1 MMTRVMHIS
10 SFTVSGRPF
19 GMLKQYFVRRDDVFI
34 RDFPYLFG
42 RDTSYDR
49 ILRNVVKDH
58 GSGTYHGMI
67 TYRHAPTDGS
77 MRTYPH
83 AVADRYWLRCFQAQI
98 PLLSHYRVTGTSE
111 DYSGRNEAHVAN
123 RYWTRVKEG
132 NFKVHI
138 GHAKEMGVES
148 KVKVNAMLDHD
159 LFVIR
164 TEYLLEQFLSAFC
177 IRRTGL
183 IIFQNQFVSLV
194 LPVMRNIHRMAYES
208 FLARYKLHYFFRC
221 HKVYLLLA
229 HHVEKVSM
237 ESTSVYR
244 IPIWRI
250 LAPHFHLQ
258 LVNPYF
264 IKQLHGHKSDVAD
277 AQWIAECPM
286 KNFISSSFV
295 PPEDI
300 QQFRQYDRRIFVL
313 DEEIVRKLSKLDAVM
328 QRCNIRLSNYVSNV
342 DCKSY
347 KDVVRKISEGVT
359 DPEILIEEIHGRIIK
374 HHGRE
379 TILASLT
386 GVVSQAEV
394 DVLRQLRE
402 ELDLAEEHKQECLE
416 RMLDICKE
424 KYPDELRR
432 LQTIPGVKER
442 TATSLIAEIGTDM
455 SKFETANHL
464 AAWSGLRPRNDESN
478 RKFKSRRIT
487 HGNVYLRKN
496 IIQCA
501 WAASR
506 TKNCFFSRFS
516 YHQTQV
522 RKKNKMKVIVS
533 VARKLLVAAWHVIH
547 DKTDYVDFQKQDRQ
561 SPASNG

>member
-1 MMTRVMHIS
+1 MFNPLKVRLMRAVCGLDVHKDSVYLCILNEDGELIEK
-10 SFTVSGRPF
+10 VF
-19 GMLKQYFVRRDDVFI
+19 GVLTFQLQQMRD
-34 RDFPYLFG
+34 
-42 RDTSYDR
+42 
-49 ILRNVVKDH
+49 
-58 GSGTYHGMI
+58 
-67 TYRHAPTDGS
+67 
-77 MRTYPH
+77 
-83 AVADRYWLRCFQAQI
+83 
-98 PLLSHYRVTGTSE
+98 
-111 DYSGRNEAHVAN
+111 
-123 RYWTRVKEG
+123 
-132 NFKVHI
+132 
-138 GHAKEMGVES
+138 
-148 KVKVNAMLDHD
+148 
-159 LFVIR
+159 
-164 TEYLLEQFLSAFC
+164 
-177 IRRTGL
+177 
-183 IIFQNQFVSLV
+183 
-194 LPVMRNIHRMAYES
+194 
-208 FLARYKLHYFFRC
+208 
-221 HKVYLLLA
+221 LLLA
-229 HHVEKVSM
+229 HHVDEVSM
-237 ESTSVYR
+237 ESTSIYW

-250 LAPHFHLQ
+250 LAPHFLLR

-264 IKQLHGHKSDVAD
+264 IKQLPGHKSDVAD
-277 AQWIAECPM
+277 AQWIAECTM
-286 KNFISSSFV
+286 KNLVSGSFV

-300 QQFRQYDRRIFVL
+300 QQLRQYDRRIFDL

-359 DPEILIEEIHGRIIK
+359 DPEVLIDEIHGRIIK

-386 GVVSQAEV
+386 GVISQAEI

-416 RMLDICKE
+416 RMLKICQE

-478 RKFKSRRIT
+478 KKFKSRRIT

-506 TKNCFFSRFS
+506 TKSCFFSRFS

-522 RKKNKMKVIVS
+522 RKKNKMKVIVA
-533 VARKLLVAAWHVIH
+533 VARKLLVAVWHVIH
-547 DKTDYVDFQKQDRQ
+547 DETDYVDFQQKQDRQ
-561 SPASNG
+561 LSATNG

>member
-1 MMTRVMHIS
+1 M
-10 SFTVSGRPF
+10 FNP
-19 GMLKQYFVRRDDVFI
+19 LKVRLMRSVCGLDVHK
-34 RDFPYLFG
+34 DSVYLC
-42 RDTSYDR
+42 
-49 ILRNVVKDH
+49 IL
-58 GSGTYHGMI
+58 
-67 TYRHAPTDGS
+67 
-77 MRTYPH
+77 
-83 AVADRYWLRCFQAQI
+83 
-98 PLLSHYRVTGTSE
+98 SE
-111 DYSGRNEAHVAN
+111 DGELI
-123 RYWTRVKEG
+123 E
-132 NFKVHI
+132 KVF
-138 GHAKEMGVES
+138 GV
-148 KVKVNAMLDHD
+148 L
-159 LFVIR
+159 
-164 TEYLLEQFLSAFC
+164 T
-177 IRRTGL
+177 
-183 IIFQNQFVSLV
+183 FQLHQ
-194 LPVMRNIHRMAYES
+194 MRD
-208 FLARYKLHYFFRC
+208 
-221 HKVYLLLA
+221 LLLA

-237 ESTSVYR
+237 ESTSVYW

-264 IKQLHGHKSDVAD
+264 IKQLPGHKSDVAD
-277 AQWIAECPM
+277 AQWIAECTM
-286 KNFISSSFV
+286 KNLISSSFV

-300 QQFRQYDRRIFVL
+300 QQLRQYDRRIFDL

-386 GVVSQAEV
+386 GVVSQAEI

-416 RMLDICKE
+416 RMLEICQE

-432 LQTIPGVKER
+432 LQTIPGVRER

-501 WAASR
+501 WSASR
-506 TKNCFFSRFS
+506 TKDCFFSRFS

-522 RKKNKMKVIVS
+522 RKKNKMKVIVA

>member
-1 MMTRVMHIS
+1 MRSVCGLDVHKDSVYLCVLSENGELIEK
-10 SFTVSGRPF
+10 VF
-19 GMLKQYFVRRDDVFI
+19 GVLTFQLHQMRD
-34 RDFPYLFG
+34 
-42 RDTSYDR
+42 
-49 ILRNVVKDH
+49 
-58 GSGTYHGMI
+58 
-67 TYRHAPTDGS
+67 
-77 MRTYPH
+77 
-83 AVADRYWLRCFQAQI
+83 
-98 PLLSHYRVTGTSE
+98 
-111 DYSGRNEAHVAN
+111 
-123 RYWTRVKEG
+123 
-132 NFKVHI
+132 
-138 GHAKEMGVES
+138 
-148 KVKVNAMLDHD
+148 
-159 LFVIR
+159 
-164 TEYLLEQFLSAFC
+164 
-177 IRRTGL
+177 
-183 IIFQNQFVSLV
+183 
-194 LPVMRNIHRMAYES
+194 
-208 FLARYKLHYFFRC
+208 
-221 HKVYLLLA
+221 LLLA

-237 ESTSVYR
+237 ESTSVYW

-264 IKQLHGHKSDVAD
+264 IKQLPGHKSDVAD
-277 AQWIAECPM
+277 AQWIAECTM
-286 KNFISSSFV
+286 KNLISSSFV

-300 QQFRQYDRRIFVL
+300 QQLRQYDRRIFDL

-328 QRCNIRLSNYVSNV
+328 QRCNIRLGNYVSNV

-386 GVVSQAEV
+386 GVVSQAEI

-416 RMLDICKE
+416 RMLEICQE

-432 LQTIPGVKER
+432 LQTIPGVRER

-506 TKNCFFSRFS
+506 TKDCFFSRFS

-522 RKKNKMKVIVS
+522 RKKNKMKVIVA

>member
-1 MMTRVMHIS
+1 MKSVC
-10 SFTVSGRPF
+10 G
-19 GMLKQYFVRRDDVFI
+19 LDVHK
-34 RDFPYLFG
+34 DSVYLC
-42 RDTSYDR
+42 
-49 ILRNVVKDH
+49 IL
-58 GSGTYHGMI
+58 
-67 TYRHAPTDGS
+67 
-77 MRTYPH
+77 
-83 AVADRYWLRCFQAQI
+83 
-98 PLLSHYRVTGTSE
+98 SE
-111 DYSGRNEAHVAN
+111 DGELI
-123 RYWTRVKEG
+123 E
-132 NFKVHI
+132 KVF
-138 GHAKEMGVES
+138 GV
-148 KVKVNAMLDHD
+148 L
-159 LFVIR
+159 
-164 TEYLLEQFLSAFC
+164 T
-177 IRRTGL
+177 
-183 IIFQNQFVSLV
+183 FQLHQ
-194 LPVMRNIHRMAYES
+194 MRD
-208 FLARYKLHYFFRC
+208 
-221 HKVYLLLA
+221 LLLA

-237 ESTSVYR
+237 ESTSVYW

-264 IKQLHGHKSDVAD
+264 IKQLPGHKSDVAD
-277 AQWIAECPM
+277 AQWIAECTM
-286 KNFISSSFV
+286 KNLISSSFV

-300 QQFRQYDRRIFVL
+300 QQLRQYDRRIFDL

-359 DPEILIEEIHGRIIK
+359 DPEILIEVIHGRIIK

-386 GVVSQAEV
+386 GVVSQAEI

-416 RMLDICKE
+416 RMLEICQE

-432 LQTIPGVKER
+432 LQTIPGVSER

-501 WAASR
+501 WSASR
-506 TKNCFFSRFS
+506 TKDCFFSRFS

-522 RKKNKMKVIVS
+522 RKKNKMKVIVA

>member
-1 MMTRVMHIS
+1 M
-10 SFTVSGRPF
+10 FNP
-19 GMLKQYFVRRDDVFI
+19 LKVRLMRAVCGLDVH
-34 RDFPYLFG
+34 
-42 RDTSYDR
+42 
-49 ILRNVVKDH
+49 KD
-58 GSGTYHGMI
+58 S
-67 TYRHAPTDGS
+67 
-77 MRTYPH
+77 
-83 AVADRYWLRCFQAQI
+83 
-98 PLLSHYRVTGTSE
+98 
-111 DYSGRNEAHVAN
+111 
-123 RYWTRVKEG
+123 
-132 NFKVHI
+132 
-138 GHAKEMGVES
+138 
-148 KVKVNAMLDHD
+148 
-159 LFVIR
+159 
-164 TEYLLEQFLSAFC
+164 
-177 IRRTGL
+177 
-183 IIFQNQFVSLV
+183 
-194 LPVMRNIHRMAYES
+194 
-208 FLARYKLHYFFRC
+208 
-221 HKVYLLLA
+221 VYLCILNEDGELIEKVFGVLTFQLQQMRDLLLT
-229 HHVEKVSM
+229 HHVDEVSM
-237 ESTSVYR
+237 ESTSVYW

-250 LAPHFHLQ
+250 LAPHFLLR

-264 IKQLHGHKSDVAD
+264 IKQLPGHKSDVAD
-277 AQWIAECPM
+277 AQWIAECTM
-286 KNFISSSFV
+286 KNLVSGSFV

-300 QQFRQYDRRIFVL
+300 QQLRQYDRRIFDL

-359 DPEILIEEIHGRIIK
+359 NPEVLIEEIHGRIIK

-386 GVVSQAEV
+386 GVISQAEI

-402 ELDLAEEHKQECLE
+402 ELDLAEAHKQECLE
-416 RMLDICKE
+416 RMLEICQE

-478 RKFKSRRIT
+478 KKFKSRRIT

-506 TKNCFFSRFS
+506 TKSCFFSRFS

-522 RKKNKMKVIVS
+522 RKKNKMKVIVA
-533 VARKLLVAAWHVIH
+533 VARKLLVAVWHVIH
-547 DKTDYVDFQKQDRQ
+547 DETDYVDFQQKQDRQ
-561 SPASNG
+561 VSATNG

>member
-1 MMTRVMHIS
+1 MRAVCGLDVHKDSVFLCILNEDGELIERV
-10 SFTVSGRPF
+10 F
-19 GMLKQYFVRRDDVFI
+19 GVLTFQLQQMRD
-34 RDFPYLFG
+34 L
-42 RDTSYDR
+42 
-49 ILRNVVKDH
+49 LL
-58 GSGTYHGMI
+58 TYHV
-67 TYRHAPTDGS
+67 D
-77 MRTYPH
+77 
-83 AVADRYWLRCFQAQI
+83 
-98 PLLSHYRVTGTSE
+98 E
-111 DYSGRNEAHVAN
+111 
-123 RYWTRVKEG
+123 
-132 NFKVHI
+132 
-138 GHAKEMGVES
+138 
-148 KVKVNAMLDHD
+148 
-159 LFVIR
+159 
-164 TEYLLEQFLSAFC
+164 
-177 IRRTGL
+177 
-183 IIFQNQFVSLV
+183 
-194 LPVMRNIHRMAYES
+194 
-208 FLARYKLHYFFRC
+208 
-221 HKVYLLLA
+221 
-229 HHVEKVSM
+229 VSM
-237 ESTSVYR
+237 ESTSIYW

-250 LAPHFHLQ
+250 LAPHFHLR

-264 IKQLHGHKSDVAD
+264 IKQLPGHKSDVAD
-277 AQWIAECPM
+277 AQWIAECTM
-286 KNFISSSFV
+286 KNLVSSSFV

-300 QQFRQYDRRIFVL
+300 QQLRQYDRRIFDL

-359 DPEILIEEIHGRIIK
+359 DPEVLIEEIHGRIIK

-386 GVVSQAEV
+386 GVISQAET

-402 ELDLAEEHKQECLE
+402 ELDMAEKHKQECLE
-416 RMLDICKE
+416 KMLEICQE

-478 RKFKSRRIT
+478 KKFKSRRIT

-496 IIQCA
+496 VIQCA

-506 TKNCFFSRFS
+506 TKDCFFSRFS

-522 RKKNKMKVIVS
+522 RKKNRMKVIVA
-533 VARKLLVAAWHVIH
+533 VARKLLVATWHVIH

-561 SPASNG
+561 ASVTNG

>member
-1 MMTRVMHIS
+1 MFNPLKVRLMRSVCGLDVHKDSVYLCILS
-10 SFTVSGRPF
+10 ENGELIEKVF
-19 GMLKQYFVRRDDVFI
+19 GVLTFQLHQMRD
-34 RDFPYLFG
+34 
-42 RDTSYDR
+42 
-49 ILRNVVKDH
+49 
-58 GSGTYHGMI
+58 
-67 TYRHAPTDGS
+67 
-77 MRTYPH
+77 
-83 AVADRYWLRCFQAQI
+83 
-98 PLLSHYRVTGTSE
+98 
-111 DYSGRNEAHVAN
+111 
-123 RYWTRVKEG
+123 
-132 NFKVHI
+132 
-138 GHAKEMGVES
+138 
-148 KVKVNAMLDHD
+148 
-159 LFVIR
+159 
-164 TEYLLEQFLSAFC
+164 
-177 IRRTGL
+177 
-183 IIFQNQFVSLV
+183 
-194 LPVMRNIHRMAYES
+194 
-208 FLARYKLHYFFRC
+208 
-221 HKVYLLLA
+221 LLLA

-237 ESTSVYR
+237 ESTSVYW

-264 IKQLHGHKSDVAD
+264 IKQLPGHKSDVAD
-277 AQWIAECPM
+277 AQWIAECTM
-286 KNFISSSFV
+286 KNLISSSFV

-300 QQFRQYDRRIFVL
+300 QQLRQYDRRIFDL

-328 QRCNIRLSNYVSNV
+328 QRCNIRLGNYVSNV

-386 GVVSQAEV
+386 GVVSQAEI

-416 RMLDICKE
+416 RMLEICQE

-432 LQTIPGVKER
+432 LQTIPGVRER

-506 TKNCFFSRFS
+506 TKGCFFSRFS
-516 YHQTQV
+516 YYQTQV
-522 RKKNKMKVIVS
+522 RKKNKMKVIVA

-561 SPASNG
+561 SSASNG

>member
-1 MMTRVMHIS
+1 MRSVC
-10 SFTVSGRPF
+10 G
-19 GMLKQYFVRRDDVFI
+19 LDVHK
-34 RDFPYLFG
+34 DSVYLC
-42 RDTSYDR
+42 
-49 ILRNVVKDH
+49 IL
-58 GSGTYHGMI
+58 
-67 TYRHAPTDGS
+67 
-77 MRTYPH
+77 
-83 AVADRYWLRCFQAQI
+83 
-98 PLLSHYRVTGTSE
+98 SE
-111 DYSGRNEAHVAN
+111 DGELI
-123 RYWTRVKEG
+123 E
-132 NFKVHI
+132 KVF
-138 GHAKEMGVES
+138 GV
-148 KVKVNAMLDHD
+148 L
-159 LFVIR
+159 
-164 TEYLLEQFLSAFC
+164 T
-177 IRRTGL
+177 
-183 IIFQNQFVSLV
+183 FQLHQ
-194 LPVMRNIHRMAYES
+194 MRD
-208 FLARYKLHYFFRC
+208 
-221 HKVYLLLA
+221 LLLA

-237 ESTSVYR
+237 ESTSVYW

-264 IKQLHGHKSDVAD
+264 IKQLPGHKSDVAD
-277 AQWIAECPM
+277 AQWIAECTM
-286 KNFISSSFV
+286 KNLISSSFV

-300 QQFRQYDRRIFVL
+300 QQLRQYDRRIFDL

-359 DPEILIEEIHGRIIK
+359 DPEILIEVIHGRIIK

-386 GVVSQAEV
+386 GVVSQAEI

-402 ELDLAEEHKQECLE
+402 ELDLAEEYKQECLE
-416 RMLDICKE
+416 RMLEICQE

-432 LQTIPGVKER
+432 LQTIPGVSER

-501 WAASR
+501 WSASR
-506 TKNCFFSRFS
+506 TKDCFFSRFS

-522 RKKNKMKVIVS
+522 RKKNKMKVIVA

>member
-1 MMTRVMHIS
+1 MRSVC
-10 SFTVSGRPF
+10 G
-19 GMLKQYFVRRDDVFI
+19 LDVHK
-34 RDFPYLFG
+34 DSVYLC
-42 RDTSYDR
+42 
-49 ILRNVVKDH
+49 IL
-58 GSGTYHGMI
+58 
-67 TYRHAPTDGS
+67 
-77 MRTYPH
+77 
-83 AVADRYWLRCFQAQI
+83 
-98 PLLSHYRVTGTSE
+98 SE
-111 DYSGRNEAHVAN
+111 DGELI
-123 RYWTRVKEG
+123 E
-132 NFKVHI
+132 KVF
-138 GHAKEMGVES
+138 GV
-148 KVKVNAMLDHD
+148 L
-159 LFVIR
+159 
-164 TEYLLEQFLSAFC
+164 T
-177 IRRTGL
+177 
-183 IIFQNQFVSLV
+183 FQLHQ
-194 LPVMRNIHRMAYES
+194 MRD
-208 FLARYKLHYFFRC
+208 
-221 HKVYLLLA
+221 LLLA

-237 ESTSVYR
+237 ESTSVYW

-264 IKQLHGHKSDVAD
+264 IKQLPGHKSDVAD
-277 AQWIAECPM
+277 AQWIAECTM
-286 KNFISSSFV
+286 KNLISSSFV

-300 QQFRQYDRRIFVL
+300 QQLRQYDRRIFDL
-313 DEEIVRKLSKLDAVM
+313 DVEIVRKLSKLDAVM

-359 DPEILIEEIHGRIIK
+359 DPEILIEVIHGRIIK

-386 GVVSQAEV
+386 GVVSQAEI

-416 RMLDICKE
+416 RMLEICQE

-432 LQTIPGVKER
+432 LQTIPGVSER

-501 WAASR
+501 WSASR
-506 TKNCFFSRFS
+506 TKDCFFSRFS

-522 RKKNKMKVIVS
+522 RKKNKMKVIVA

>member
-1 MMTRVMHIS
+1 MRSVC
-10 SFTVSGRPF
+10 G
-19 GMLKQYFVRRDDVFI
+19 LDVHK
-34 RDFPYLFG
+34 DSVYLC
-42 RDTSYDR
+42 
-49 ILRNVVKDH
+49 IL
-58 GSGTYHGMI
+58 
-67 TYRHAPTDGS
+67 
-77 MRTYPH
+77 
-83 AVADRYWLRCFQAQI
+83 
-98 PLLSHYRVTGTSE
+98 SE
-111 DYSGRNEAHVAN
+111 DGELI
-123 RYWTRVKEG
+123 E
-132 NFKVHI
+132 KVF
-138 GHAKEMGVES
+138 GV
-148 KVKVNAMLDHD
+148 L
-159 LFVIR
+159 
-164 TEYLLEQFLSAFC
+164 T
-177 IRRTGL
+177 
-183 IIFQNQFVSLV
+183 FQLHQ
-194 LPVMRNIHRMAYES
+194 MRD
-208 FLARYKLHYFFRC
+208 
-221 HKVYLLLA
+221 LLLA

-237 ESTSVYR
+237 ESTSVYW

-264 IKQLHGHKSDVAD
+264 IKQLPGHKSDVAD
-277 AQWIAECPM
+277 AQWIAECTM
-286 KNFISSSFV
+286 KNLISSSFV

-300 QQFRQYDRRIFVL
+300 QQLRQYDRRIFDL

-328 QRCNIRLSNYVSNV
+328 QRCNIRLGNYVSNV

-359 DPEILIEEIHGRIIK
+359 DPEILIEVIHGRIIK

-386 GVVSQAEV
+386 GVVSQAEI

-416 RMLDICKE
+416 RMLEICQE

-432 LQTIPGVKER
+432 LQTIPGVRER

-501 WAASR
+501 WSASR
-506 TKNCFFSRFS
+506 TKDCFFSRFS

-522 RKKNKMKVIVS
+522 RKKNKMKVIVA

>member
-1 MMTRVMHIS
+1 M
-10 SFTVSGRPF
+10 FNP
-19 GMLKQYFVRRDDVFI
+19 LKVRLMRSVCGLDVHK
-34 RDFPYLFG
+34 DSVYLC
-42 RDTSYDR
+42 
-49 ILRNVVKDH
+49 IL
-58 GSGTYHGMI
+58 
-67 TYRHAPTDGS
+67 
-77 MRTYPH
+77 
-83 AVADRYWLRCFQAQI
+83 
-98 PLLSHYRVTGTSE
+98 SE
-111 DYSGRNEAHVAN
+111 DGELI
-123 RYWTRVKEG
+123 E
-132 NFKVHI
+132 KVF
-138 GHAKEMGVES
+138 GV
-148 KVKVNAMLDHD
+148 L
-159 LFVIR
+159 
-164 TEYLLEQFLSAFC
+164 T
-177 IRRTGL
+177 
-183 IIFQNQFVSLV
+183 FQLHQ
-194 LPVMRNIHRMAYES
+194 MRD
-208 FLARYKLHYFFRC
+208 
-221 HKVYLLLA
+221 LLLA

-237 ESTSVYR
+237 ESTSVYW

-264 IKQLHGHKSDVAD
+264 IKQLPGHKSDVAD
-277 AQWIAECPM
+277 AQWIAECTM
-286 KNFISSSFV
+286 KNLISSSFV

-300 QQFRQYDRRIFVL
+300 QQLRQYDRRIFDL

-386 GVVSQAEV
+386 GVVSQAEI

-416 RMLDICKE
+416 RMLEICQE

-432 LQTIPGVKER
+432 LQTIPGVSER

-522 RKKNKMKVIVS
+522 RKKNKMKVIVA

>member
-1 MMTRVMHIS
+1 M
-10 SFTVSGRPF
+10 FNP
-19 GMLKQYFVRRDDVFI
+19 LKVRLMRSVCGLDVHK
-34 RDFPYLFG
+34 DSVYLC
-42 RDTSYDR
+42 
-49 ILRNVVKDH
+49 IL
-58 GSGTYHGMI
+58 
-67 TYRHAPTDGS
+67 
-77 MRTYPH
+77 
-83 AVADRYWLRCFQAQI
+83 
-98 PLLSHYRVTGTSE
+98 SE
-111 DYSGRNEAHVAN
+111 DGELI
-123 RYWTRVKEG
+123 E
-132 NFKVHI
+132 KVF
-138 GHAKEMGVES
+138 GV
-148 KVKVNAMLDHD
+148 L
-159 LFVIR
+159 
-164 TEYLLEQFLSAFC
+164 T
-177 IRRTGL
+177 
-183 IIFQNQFVSLV
+183 FQLHQ
-194 LPVMRNIHRMAYES
+194 MRD
-208 FLARYKLHYFFRC
+208 
-221 HKVYLLLA
+221 LLLA

-237 ESTSVYR
+237 ESTSVYW

-264 IKQLHGHKSDVAD
+264 IKQLPGHKSDVAD
-277 AQWIAECPM
+277 AQWIAECTM
-286 KNFISSSFV
+286 KNLISSSFV

-300 QQFRQYDRRIFVL
+300 QQLRQYDRRIFDL

-416 RMLDICKE
+416 RMLEICQE

-522 RKKNKMKVIVS
+522 RKKNKMKVIVA

>member
-1 MMTRVMHIS
+1 MFNPLKVRLMRSVCGLDVHKDSVYLCILS
-10 SFTVSGRPF
+10 ENGELIEKVF
-19 GMLKQYFVRRDDVFI
+19 GVLTFQLHQMRD
-34 RDFPYLFG
+34 
-42 RDTSYDR
+42 
-49 ILRNVVKDH
+49 
-58 GSGTYHGMI
+58 
-67 TYRHAPTDGS
+67 
-77 MRTYPH
+77 
-83 AVADRYWLRCFQAQI
+83 
-98 PLLSHYRVTGTSE
+98 
-111 DYSGRNEAHVAN
+111 
-123 RYWTRVKEG
+123 
-132 NFKVHI
+132 
-138 GHAKEMGVES
+138 
-148 KVKVNAMLDHD
+148 
-159 LFVIR
+159 
-164 TEYLLEQFLSAFC
+164 
-177 IRRTGL
+177 
-183 IIFQNQFVSLV
+183 
-194 LPVMRNIHRMAYES
+194 
-208 FLARYKLHYFFRC
+208 
-221 HKVYLLLA
+221 LLLA

-237 ESTSVYR
+237 ESTSVYW

-264 IKQLHGHKSDVAD
+264 IKQLPGHKSDVAD
-277 AQWIAECPM
+277 AQWIAECTM
-286 KNFISSSFV
+286 KNLISSSFM

-300 QQFRQYDRRIFVL
+300 QQLRQYDRRIFDL

-328 QRCNIRLSNYVSNV
+328 QRCNIRLGNYVSNV

-386 GVVSQAEV
+386 GVVSQAEI

-416 RMLDICKE
+416 RMLEICQE

-432 LQTIPGVKER
+432 LQTIPGVSER

-506 TKNCFFSRFS
+506 TKDCFFSRFS

-522 RKKNKMKVIVS
+522 RKKNKMKVIVA

>member
-1 MMTRVMHIS
+1 MRSVC
-10 SFTVSGRPF
+10 G
-19 GMLKQYFVRRDDVFI
+19 LDVHK
-34 RDFPYLFG
+34 DSVYLC
-42 RDTSYDR
+42 
-49 ILRNVVKDH
+49 IL
-58 GSGTYHGMI
+58 
-67 TYRHAPTDGS
+67 
-77 MRTYPH
+77 
-83 AVADRYWLRCFQAQI
+83 
-98 PLLSHYRVTGTSE
+98 SE
-111 DYSGRNEAHVAN
+111 DGELI
-123 RYWTRVKEG
+123 E
-132 NFKVHI
+132 KVF
-138 GHAKEMGVES
+138 GV
-148 KVKVNAMLDHD
+148 L
-159 LFVIR
+159 
-164 TEYLLEQFLSAFC
+164 T
-177 IRRTGL
+177 
-183 IIFQNQFVSLV
+183 FQLHQ
-194 LPVMRNIHRMAYES
+194 MRD
-208 FLARYKLHYFFRC
+208 
-221 HKVYLLLA
+221 LLLA

-237 ESTSVYR
+237 ESTSVYW

-264 IKQLHGHKSDVAD
+264 IKQLPGHKSDVAD
-277 AQWIAECPM
+277 AQWIAECTM
-286 KNFISSSFV
+286 KNLISSSFV

-300 QQFRQYDRRIFVL
+300 QQLRQYDRRIFDL

-386 GVVSQAEV
+386 GVVSQAEI

-416 RMLDICKE
+416 RMLEICQE

-432 LQTIPGVKER
+432 LQTIPGVSER

-506 TKNCFFSRFS
+506 TKDCFFSRFS

-522 RKKNKMKVIVS
+522 RKKNKMKVIVA

>member
-1 MMTRVMHIS
+1 MRSVC
-10 SFTVSGRPF
+10 G
-19 GMLKQYFVRRDDVFI
+19 LDVHK
-34 RDFPYLFG
+34 DSVYLC
-42 RDTSYDR
+42 
-49 ILRNVVKDH
+49 IL
-58 GSGTYHGMI
+58 
-67 TYRHAPTDGS
+67 
-77 MRTYPH
+77 
-83 AVADRYWLRCFQAQI
+83 
-98 PLLSHYRVTGTSE
+98 SE
-111 DYSGRNEAHVAN
+111 DGELI
-123 RYWTRVKEG
+123 E
-132 NFKVHI
+132 KVF
-138 GHAKEMGVES
+138 GV
-148 KVKVNAMLDHD
+148 L
-159 LFVIR
+159 
-164 TEYLLEQFLSAFC
+164 T
-177 IRRTGL
+177 
-183 IIFQNQFVSLV
+183 FQLHQ
-194 LPVMRNIHRMAYES
+194 MRD
-208 FLARYKLHYFFRC
+208 
-221 HKVYLLLA
+221 LLLA

-237 ESTSVYR
+237 ESTSVYW

-264 IKQLHGHKSDVAD
+264 IKQLPGHKSDVAD
-277 AQWIAECPM
+277 AQWIAECTM
-286 KNFISSSFV
+286 KNLNTTSFV

-300 QQFRQYDRRIFVL
+300 QQLRQYDRRIFDL

-359 DPEILIEEIHGRIIK
+359 DPEILIEVIHGRIIK

-416 RMLDICKE
+416 RMLEICQE

-432 LQTIPGVKER
+432 LQTIPGVSER

-506 TKNCFFSRFS
+506 TKDCFFSRFS

-522 RKKNKMKVIVS
+522 RKKNKMKVIVA

>member
-1 MMTRVMHIS
+1 MRSVC
-10 SFTVSGRPF
+10 G
-19 GMLKQYFVRRDDVFI
+19 LDVHK
-34 RDFPYLFG
+34 DSVYLC
-42 RDTSYDR
+42 
-49 ILRNVVKDH
+49 IL
-58 GSGTYHGMI
+58 
-67 TYRHAPTDGS
+67 
-77 MRTYPH
+77 
-83 AVADRYWLRCFQAQI
+83 
-98 PLLSHYRVTGTSE
+98 SE
-111 DYSGRNEAHVAN
+111 DGELI
-123 RYWTRVKEG
+123 E
-132 NFKVHI
+132 KVF
-138 GHAKEMGVES
+138 GV
-148 KVKVNAMLDHD
+148 L
-159 LFVIR
+159 
-164 TEYLLEQFLSAFC
+164 T
-177 IRRTGL
+177 
-183 IIFQNQFVSLV
+183 FQLHQ
-194 LPVMRNIHRMAYES
+194 MRD
-208 FLARYKLHYFFRC
+208 
-221 HKVYLLLA
+221 LLLA
-229 HHVEKVSM
+229 HQVEKVSM
-237 ESTSVYR
+237 ESTSVYW

-264 IKQLHGHKSDVAD
+264 IKQLPGHKSDVAD
-277 AQWIAECPM
+277 AQWIAECTM
-286 KNFISSSFV
+286 KNLISSSFV

-300 QQFRQYDRRIFVL
+300 QQLRQYDRRIFDL
-313 DEEIVRKLSKLDAVM
+313 DEDIVRKLSKLDAVM

-359 DPEILIEEIHGRIIK
+359 DPEILIEVIHGRIIK

-386 GVVSQAEV
+386 GVVSQAEI

-416 RMLDICKE
+416 RMLEICQE

-432 LQTIPGVKER
+432 LQTIPGVSER

-501 WAASR
+501 WSASR
-506 TKNCFFSRFS
+506 TKDCFFSRFS

-522 RKKNKMKVIVS
+522 RKKNKMKVIVA

>member
-1 MMTRVMHIS
+1 MFNPLKVRLMRAVCGLDVHKDSVYLCILNEDGELIEK
-10 SFTVSGRPF
+10 VF
-19 GMLKQYFVRRDDVFI
+19 GVLTFQLQQMRD
-34 RDFPYLFG
+34 
-42 RDTSYDR
+42 
-49 ILRNVVKDH
+49 
-58 GSGTYHGMI
+58 
-67 TYRHAPTDGS
+67 
-77 MRTYPH
+77 
-83 AVADRYWLRCFQAQI
+83 
-98 PLLSHYRVTGTSE
+98 
-111 DYSGRNEAHVAN
+111 
-123 RYWTRVKEG
+123 
-132 NFKVHI
+132 
-138 GHAKEMGVES
+138 
-148 KVKVNAMLDHD
+148 
-159 LFVIR
+159 
-164 TEYLLEQFLSAFC
+164 
-177 IRRTGL
+177 
-183 IIFQNQFVSLV
+183 
-194 LPVMRNIHRMAYES
+194 
-208 FLARYKLHYFFRC
+208 
-221 HKVYLLLA
+221 LLLA
-229 HHVEKVSM
+229 HHVGEVSM
-237 ESTSVYR
+237 ESTSIYW

-250 LAPHFHLQ
+250 LGPHFLLR

-264 IKQLHGHKSDVAD
+264 IKQLPGHKSDVAD
-277 AQWIAECPM
+277 AQWIAECTM
-286 KNFISSSFV
+286 KNLVSGSFV

-300 QQFRQYDRRIFVL
+300 QQLRQYDRRIFDL

-359 DPEILIEEIHGRIIK
+359 DPEVLIDEIHGRIIK

-386 GVVSQAEV
+386 GVISQAEI

-416 RMLDICKE
+416 RMLKICQG

-478 RKFKSRRIT
+478 KKFKSRRIT

-506 TKNCFFSRFS
+506 TKSCFFSRFS

-522 RKKNKMKVIVS
+522 RKKNKMKVIVA
-533 VARKLLVAAWHVIH
+533 VARKLLVAVWHVIH
-547 DKTDYVDFQKQDRQ
+547 DETDYVDFQQKQDRQ
-561 SPASNG
+561 LSATNG

>member
-1 MMTRVMHIS
+1 MFNPLKVRLMRAVCGLDVHKDSVYLCVLNEDGELIEK
-10 SFTVSGRPF
+10 VF
-19 GMLKQYFVRRDDVFI
+19 GVLTFQLQQMRD
-34 RDFPYLFG
+34 
-42 RDTSYDR
+42 
-49 ILRNVVKDH
+49 
-58 GSGTYHGMI
+58 
-67 TYRHAPTDGS
+67 
-77 MRTYPH
+77 
-83 AVADRYWLRCFQAQI
+83 
-98 PLLSHYRVTGTSE
+98 
-111 DYSGRNEAHVAN
+111 
-123 RYWTRVKEG
+123 
-132 NFKVHI
+132 
-138 GHAKEMGVES
+138 
-148 KVKVNAMLDHD
+148 
-159 LFVIR
+159 
-164 TEYLLEQFLSAFC
+164 
-177 IRRTGL
+177 
-183 IIFQNQFVSLV
+183 
-194 LPVMRNIHRMAYES
+194 
-208 FLARYKLHYFFRC
+208 
-221 HKVYLLLA
+221 LLLA
-229 HHVEKVSM
+229 HHVDEVSM
-237 ESTSVYR
+237 ESTSIYW

-250 LAPHFHLQ
+250 LAPHFLLR

-264 IKQLHGHKSDVAD
+264 IKQLPGHKSDVAD
-277 AQWIAECPM
+277 AEWIAECTM
-286 KNFISSSFV
+286 KNLVSGSFV

-300 QQFRQYDRRIFVL
+300 QQLRQYDRRIFDL

-359 DPEILIEEIHGRIIK
+359 DPEVLIDEIHGRIIK

-386 GVVSQAEV
+386 GIISQAEI

-416 RMLDICKE
+416 RMLKICQE

-478 RKFKSRRIT
+478 KKFKSRRIT

-506 TKNCFFSRFS
+506 TKSCFFSRFS

-522 RKKNKMKVIVS
+522 RKKNKMKVIVA
-533 VARKLLVAAWHVIH
+533 VARKLLVAVWHVIH
-547 DKTDYVDFQKQDRQ
+547 DETDYVDFQQKQDRQ
-561 SPASNG
+561 LSATNG

>member
-1 MMTRVMHIS
+1 MRSVC
-10 SFTVSGRPF
+10 G
-19 GMLKQYFVRRDDVFI
+19 LDVHK
-34 RDFPYLFG
+34 DSVYLC
-42 RDTSYDR
+42 
-49 ILRNVVKDH
+49 IL
-58 GSGTYHGMI
+58 
-67 TYRHAPTDGS
+67 
-77 MRTYPH
+77 
-83 AVADRYWLRCFQAQI
+83 
-98 PLLSHYRVTGTSE
+98 SE
-111 DYSGRNEAHVAN
+111 DGELI
-123 RYWTRVKEG
+123 E
-132 NFKVHI
+132 KVF
-138 GHAKEMGVES
+138 GV
-148 KVKVNAMLDHD
+148 L
-159 LFVIR
+159 
-164 TEYLLEQFLSAFC
+164 T
-177 IRRTGL
+177 
-183 IIFQNQFVSLV
+183 FQLHQ
-194 LPVMRNIHRMAYES
+194 MRD
-208 FLARYKLHYFFRC
+208 
-221 HKVYLLLA
+221 LLLA

-237 ESTSVYR
+237 ESTSVYW

-264 IKQLHGHKSDVAD
+264 IKQLPGHKSDVAD
-277 AQWIAECPM
+277 AQWIAECTM
-286 KNFISSSFV
+286 KNLISSSFV

-300 QQFRQYDRRIFVL
+300 QQLRQYDRRIFDL

-416 RMLDICKE
+416 RMLEICQE

-464 AAWSGLRPRNDESN
+464 TAWSGLRPRNDESN

-501 WAASR
+501 WGASR

-522 RKKNKMKVIVS
+522 RKKNKMKVIVA

>member
-1 MMTRVMHIS
+1 M
-10 SFTVSGRPF
+10 FNP
-19 GMLKQYFVRRDDVFI
+19 LKVRLMRSVCGLDVHK
-34 RDFPYLFG
+34 DSVYLC
-42 RDTSYDR
+42 
-49 ILRNVVKDH
+49 IL
-58 GSGTYHGMI
+58 
-67 TYRHAPTDGS
+67 
-77 MRTYPH
+77 
-83 AVADRYWLRCFQAQI
+83 
-98 PLLSHYRVTGTSE
+98 SE
-111 DYSGRNEAHVAN
+111 DGELI
-123 RYWTRVKEG
+123 E
-132 NFKVHI
+132 KVF
-138 GHAKEMGVES
+138 GV
-148 KVKVNAMLDHD
+148 L
-159 LFVIR
+159 
-164 TEYLLEQFLSAFC
+164 T
-177 IRRTGL
+177 
-183 IIFQNQFVSLV
+183 FQLHQ
-194 LPVMRNIHRMAYES
+194 MRD
-208 FLARYKLHYFFRC
+208 
-221 HKVYLLLA
+221 LLLA

-237 ESTSVYR
+237 ESTSVYW

-264 IKQLHGHKSDVAD
+264 IKQLPGHKSDVAD
-277 AQWIAECPM
+277 AQWIAECTM
-286 KNFISSSFV
+286 KNLISSSFV

-300 QQFRQYDRRIFVL
+300 QQLRQYDRRIFDL

-328 QRCNIRLSNYVSNV
+328 QRCNIRLGNYVSNV

-386 GVVSQAEV
+386 GVVSQAEI

-416 RMLDICKE
+416 RMLEICQE

-432 LQTIPGVKER
+432 LQTIPGVRER

-506 TKNCFFSRFS
+506 TKDCFFSRFS
-516 YHQTQV
+516 YYQTQV
-522 RKKNKMKVIVS
+522 RKKNKMKVIVA

-561 SPASNG
+561 SSASNG

>member
-1 MMTRVMHIS
+1 MFNPLKVRLMRAVCGLDVHKDSVFLCILNEDGELIERV
-10 SFTVSGRPF
+10 F
-19 GMLKQYFVRRDDVFI
+19 GVLTFQLQQMRD
-34 RDFPYLFG
+34 
-42 RDTSYDR
+42 
-49 ILRNVVKDH
+49 
-58 GSGTYHGMI
+58 
-67 TYRHAPTDGS
+67 
-77 MRTYPH
+77 
-83 AVADRYWLRCFQAQI
+83 
-98 PLLSHYRVTGTSE
+98 
-111 DYSGRNEAHVAN
+111 
-123 RYWTRVKEG
+123 
-132 NFKVHI
+132 
-138 GHAKEMGVES
+138 
-148 KVKVNAMLDHD
+148 
-159 LFVIR
+159 
-164 TEYLLEQFLSAFC
+164 
-177 IRRTGL
+177 
-183 IIFQNQFVSLV
+183 
-194 LPVMRNIHRMAYES
+194 
-208 FLARYKLHYFFRC
+208 
-221 HKVYLLLA
+221 LLLT
-229 HHVEKVSM
+229 HHVDEVSM
-237 ESTSVYR
+237 ESTSIYW

-250 LAPHFHLQ
+250 LAPHFHLR

-264 IKQLHGHKSDVAD
+264 IKQLPGHKSDVAD
-277 AQWIAECPM
+277 AQWIAECTM
-286 KNFISSSFV
+286 KNLVSSSFV

-300 QQFRQYDRRIFVL
+300 QQLRQYDRRIFDL

-359 DPEILIEEIHGRIIK
+359 DPEVLIEEIHGRIIK

-386 GVVSQAEV
+386 GVISQAET

-402 ELDLAEEHKQECLE
+402 ELDMAEKHKQECLE
-416 RMLDICKE
+416 KMLEICQE

-464 AAWSGLRPRNDESN
+464 AAWSSLRPRNDESN
-478 RKFKSRRIT
+478 KKFKSRRIT

-496 IIQCA
+496 VIQCA

-506 TKNCFFSRFS
+506 TKDCFFSRFS

-522 RKKNKMKVIVS
+522 RKKNRMKVIVA
-533 VARKLLVAAWHVIH
+533 VARKLLVATWHVIH

-561 SPASNG
+561 ASVTNG

>member
-1 MMTRVMHIS
+1 MFNPLKVRLMRSVCGLDVHKDSVYLCILS
-10 SFTVSGRPF
+10 ENGELIEKVF
-19 GMLKQYFVRRDDVFI
+19 GVLTFQLHQMRD
-34 RDFPYLFG
+34 
-42 RDTSYDR
+42 
-49 ILRNVVKDH
+49 
-58 GSGTYHGMI
+58 
-67 TYRHAPTDGS
+67 
-77 MRTYPH
+77 
-83 AVADRYWLRCFQAQI
+83 
-98 PLLSHYRVTGTSE
+98 
-111 DYSGRNEAHVAN
+111 
-123 RYWTRVKEG
+123 
-132 NFKVHI
+132 
-138 GHAKEMGVES
+138 
-148 KVKVNAMLDHD
+148 
-159 LFVIR
+159 
-164 TEYLLEQFLSAFC
+164 
-177 IRRTGL
+177 
-183 IIFQNQFVSLV
+183 
-194 LPVMRNIHRMAYES
+194 
-208 FLARYKLHYFFRC
+208 
-221 HKVYLLLA
+221 LLLA

-237 ESTSVYR
+237 ESTSVYW

-250 LAPHFHLQ
+250 LAPNFHLQ

-264 IKQLHGHKSDVAD
+264 IKQLPGHKSDVAD
-277 AQWIAECPM
+277 AQWIAECTM
-286 KNFISSSFV
+286 KNLISSSFV

-300 QQFRQYDRRIFVL
+300 QQLRQYDRRIFDL

-386 GVVSQAEV
+386 GVVSQAEI

-522 RKKNKMKVIVS
+522 RKKNKMKVIVA

>member
-1 MMTRVMHIS
+1 MRSVC
-10 SFTVSGRPF
+10 G
-19 GMLKQYFVRRDDVFI
+19 LDVHK
-34 RDFPYLFG
+34 DSVYLC
-42 RDTSYDR
+42 
-49 ILRNVVKDH
+49 IL
-58 GSGTYHGMI
+58 
-67 TYRHAPTDGS
+67 
-77 MRTYPH
+77 
-83 AVADRYWLRCFQAQI
+83 
-98 PLLSHYRVTGTSE
+98 SE
-111 DYSGRNEAHVAN
+111 DGELI
-123 RYWTRVKEG
+123 E
-132 NFKVHI
+132 KVF
-138 GHAKEMGVES
+138 GV
-148 KVKVNAMLDHD
+148 L
-159 LFVIR
+159 
-164 TEYLLEQFLSAFC
+164 T
-177 IRRTGL
+177 
-183 IIFQNQFVSLV
+183 FQLHQ
-194 LPVMRNIHRMAYES
+194 MRD
-208 FLARYKLHYFFRC
+208 
-221 HKVYLLLA
+221 LLLA

-237 ESTSVYR
+237 ESTSVYW

-264 IKQLHGHKSDVAD
+264 IKQLPGHKSDVAD
-277 AQWIAECPM
+277 AQWIAECTM
-286 KNFISSSFV
+286 KNLISSSFV

-300 QQFRQYDRRIFVL
+300 QQLRQYDRRIFDL

-359 DPEILIEEIHGRIIK
+359 DPEILIEVIHGRIIK

-386 GVVSQAEV
+386 GVVSQAEI

-416 RMLDICKE
+416 RMLEICQE

-432 LQTIPGVKER
+432 LQTIPGVSER

-501 WAASR
+501 WSASR
-506 TKNCFFSRFS
+506 TKDCFFSRFS

-522 RKKNKMKVIVS
+522 RKKNKMKVIVA

-547 DKTDYVDFQKQDRQ
+547 DKTDYVDFQKQERQ

>member
-1 MMTRVMHIS
+1 MRSVC
-10 SFTVSGRPF
+10 G
-19 GMLKQYFVRRDDVFI
+19 LDVHK
-34 RDFPYLFG
+34 DSVYLC
-42 RDTSYDR
+42 
-49 ILRNVVKDH
+49 IL
-58 GSGTYHGMI
+58 
-67 TYRHAPTDGS
+67 
-77 MRTYPH
+77 
-83 AVADRYWLRCFQAQI
+83 
-98 PLLSHYRVTGTSE
+98 SE
-111 DYSGRNEAHVAN
+111 DGELI
-123 RYWTRVKEG
+123 E
-132 NFKVHI
+132 KVF
-138 GHAKEMGVES
+138 GV
-148 KVKVNAMLDHD
+148 L
-159 LFVIR
+159 
-164 TEYLLEQFLSAFC
+164 T
-177 IRRTGL
+177 
-183 IIFQNQFVSLV
+183 FQLHQ
-194 LPVMRNIHRMAYES
+194 MRD
-208 FLARYKLHYFFRC
+208 
-221 HKVYLLLA
+221 LLLA

-237 ESTSVYR
+237 ESTSVYW

-264 IKQLHGHKSDVAD
+264 IKQLPGHKSDVAD
-277 AQWIAECPM
+277 AQWIAECTM
-286 KNFISSSFV
+286 KNLISSSFV

-300 QQFRQYDRRIFVL
+300 QQLRQYDRRIFDL

-402 ELDLAEEHKQECLE
+402 ELDLAEEHKQDCLE
-416 RMLDICKE
+416 RMLEICQE

-464 AAWSGLRPRNDESN
+464 TAWSGLRPRNDESN

-501 WAASR
+501 WGASR

-522 RKKNKMKVIVS
+522 RKKNKMKVIVA

>member
-1 MMTRVMHIS
+1 L
-10 SFTVSGRPF
+10 FNP
-19 GMLKQYFVRRDDVFI
+19 LKVRLMRSVCGLDVHK
-34 RDFPYLFG
+34 DSVYLC
-42 RDTSYDR
+42 
-49 ILRNVVKDH
+49 IL
-58 GSGTYHGMI
+58 
-67 TYRHAPTDGS
+67 
-77 MRTYPH
+77 
-83 AVADRYWLRCFQAQI
+83 
-98 PLLSHYRVTGTSE
+98 SE
-111 DYSGRNEAHVAN
+111 DGELI
-123 RYWTRVKEG
+123 E
-132 NFKVHI
+132 KVF
-138 GHAKEMGVES
+138 GV
-148 KVKVNAMLDHD
+148 L
-159 LFVIR
+159 
-164 TEYLLEQFLSAFC
+164 T
-177 IRRTGL
+177 
-183 IIFQNQFVSLV
+183 FQLHQ
-194 LPVMRNIHRMAYES
+194 MRD
-208 FLARYKLHYFFRC
+208 
-221 HKVYLLLA
+221 LLLA

-237 ESTSVYR
+237 ESTSVYW

-264 IKQLHGHKSDVAD
+264 IKQLPGHKSDVAD
-277 AQWIAECPM
+277 AQWIAECTM
-286 KNFISSSFV
+286 KNLISSSFV

-300 QQFRQYDRRIFVL
+300 QQLRQYDRRIFDL

-416 RMLDICKE
+416 RMLEICQE

-464 AAWSGLRPRNDESN
+464 TAWSGLRPRNDESN

-501 WAASR
+501 WGASR

-522 RKKNKMKVIVS
+522 RKKNKMKVIVA

>member
-1 MMTRVMHIS
+1 MRSVC
-10 SFTVSGRPF
+10 G
-19 GMLKQYFVRRDDVFI
+19 LDVHK
-34 RDFPYLFG
+34 DSVYLC
-42 RDTSYDR
+42 
-49 ILRNVVKDH
+49 IL
-58 GSGTYHGMI
+58 
-67 TYRHAPTDGS
+67 
-77 MRTYPH
+77 
-83 AVADRYWLRCFQAQI
+83 
-98 PLLSHYRVTGTSE
+98 SE
-111 DYSGRNEAHVAN
+111 DGELI
-123 RYWTRVKEG
+123 E
-132 NFKVHI
+132 KVF
-138 GHAKEMGVES
+138 GV
-148 KVKVNAMLDHD
+148 L
-159 LFVIR
+159 
-164 TEYLLEQFLSAFC
+164 T
-177 IRRTGL
+177 
-183 IIFQNQFVSLV
+183 FQLHQ
-194 LPVMRNIHRMAYES
+194 MRD
-208 FLARYKLHYFFRC
+208 
-221 HKVYLLLA
+221 LLLA

-237 ESTSVYR
+237 ESTSVYW

-264 IKQLHGHKSDVAD
+264 IKQLPGHKSDVAD
-277 AQWIAECPM
+277 AQWIAECTM
-286 KNFISSSFV
+286 KNLISSSFV

-300 QQFRQYDRRIFVL
+300 QQLRQYDRRIFDL

-386 GVVSQAEV
+386 GVVSQAEI
-394 DVLRQLRE
+394 DVVRQLRE

-464 AAWSGLRPRNDESN
+464 TAWSGLRPRNDESN

-501 WAASR
+501 WGASR

-522 RKKNKMKVIVS
+522 RKKNKMKVIVA

>member
-1 MMTRVMHIS
+1 M
-10 SFTVSGRPF
+10 FNP
-19 GMLKQYFVRRDDVFI
+19 LKVRLMRSVCGLDVHK
-34 RDFPYLFG
+34 DSVYLC
-42 RDTSYDR
+42 
-49 ILRNVVKDH
+49 IL
-58 GSGTYHGMI
+58 
-67 TYRHAPTDGS
+67 
-77 MRTYPH
+77 
-83 AVADRYWLRCFQAQI
+83 
-98 PLLSHYRVTGTSE
+98 SE
-111 DYSGRNEAHVAN
+111 DGELI
-123 RYWTRVKEG
+123 E
-132 NFKVHI
+132 KVF
-138 GHAKEMGVES
+138 GV
-148 KVKVNAMLDHD
+148 L
-159 LFVIR
+159 
-164 TEYLLEQFLSAFC
+164 T
-177 IRRTGL
+177 
-183 IIFQNQFVSLV
+183 FQLHQ
-194 LPVMRNIHRMAYES
+194 MRD
-208 FLARYKLHYFFRC
+208 
-221 HKVYLLLA
+221 LLLA

-237 ESTSVYR
+237 ESTSVYW

-264 IKQLHGHKSDVAD
+264 IKQLPGHKSDVAD
-277 AQWIAECPM
+277 AQWIAECTM
-286 KNFISSSFV
+286 KNLISSSFV

-300 QQFRQYDRRIFVL
+300 QQLRQYDRRIFDL

-386 GVVSQAEV
+386 GVVSQAEI

-416 RMLDICKE
+416 RMLEICQE

-432 LQTIPGVKER
+432 LQTIPGVRER

-506 TKNCFFSRFS
+506 TKDCFFSRFS
-516 YHQTQV
+516 YYQTQV
-522 RKKNKMKVIVS
+522 RKKNKMKVIVA

>member
-1 MMTRVMHIS
+1 MFNPLKVRLMRAVCGLDVHKDSVFLCILNEDGELIERV
-10 SFTVSGRPF
+10 F
-19 GMLKQYFVRRDDVFI
+19 GVLTFQLQQMRD
-34 RDFPYLFG
+34 
-42 RDTSYDR
+42 
-49 ILRNVVKDH
+49 
-58 GSGTYHGMI
+58 
-67 TYRHAPTDGS
+67 
-77 MRTYPH
+77 
-83 AVADRYWLRCFQAQI
+83 
-98 PLLSHYRVTGTSE
+98 
-111 DYSGRNEAHVAN
+111 
-123 RYWTRVKEG
+123 
-132 NFKVHI
+132 
-138 GHAKEMGVES
+138 
-148 KVKVNAMLDHD
+148 
-159 LFVIR
+159 
-164 TEYLLEQFLSAFC
+164 
-177 IRRTGL
+177 
-183 IIFQNQFVSLV
+183 
-194 LPVMRNIHRMAYES
+194 
-208 FLARYKLHYFFRC
+208 
-221 HKVYLLLA
+221 LLLT
-229 HHVEKVSM
+229 HHVDEVSM
-237 ESTSVYR
+237 ESTSIYW

-250 LAPHFHLQ
+250 LAPHFHLR

-264 IKQLHGHKSDVAD
+264 IKQLPGHKSDVAD
-277 AQWIAECPM
+277 AQWIAECTM
-286 KNFISSSFV
+286 KNLVSSSFV

-300 QQFRQYDRRIFVL
+300 QQLRQYDRHIFDL

-359 DPEILIEEIHGRIIK
+359 DPEVLIEEIHGRIIK

-386 GVVSQAEV
+386 GVISQAET

-402 ELDLAEEHKQECLE
+402 ELDMAEKHKQECLE
-416 RMLDICKE
+416 KMLEICQE

-478 RKFKSRRIT
+478 KKFKSRRIT

-496 IIQCA
+496 VIQCA

-506 TKNCFFSRFS
+506 TKDCFFSRFS

-522 RKKNKMKVIVS
+522 RKKNRMKVIVA
-533 VARKLLVAAWHVIH
+533 VARKLLVATWHVIN

-561 SPASNG
+561 ASVTNG

>member
-1 MMTRVMHIS
+1 MRSVC
-10 SFTVSGRPF
+10 G
-19 GMLKQYFVRRDDVFI
+19 LDVHK
-34 RDFPYLFG
+34 DSVYLC
-42 RDTSYDR
+42 
-49 ILRNVVKDH
+49 IL
-58 GSGTYHGMI
+58 
-67 TYRHAPTDGS
+67 
-77 MRTYPH
+77 
-83 AVADRYWLRCFQAQI
+83 
-98 PLLSHYRVTGTSE
+98 SE
-111 DYSGRNEAHVAN
+111 DGELI
-123 RYWTRVKEG
+123 E
-132 NFKVHI
+132 KVF
-138 GHAKEMGVES
+138 GV
-148 KVKVNAMLDHD
+148 L
-159 LFVIR
+159 
-164 TEYLLEQFLSAFC
+164 T
-177 IRRTGL
+177 
-183 IIFQNQFVSLV
+183 FQLHQ
-194 LPVMRNIHRMAYES
+194 MRD
-208 FLARYKLHYFFRC
+208 
-221 HKVYLLLA
+221 LLLA

-237 ESTSVYR
+237 ESTSVYW

-264 IKQLHGHKSDVAD
+264 IKQLPGHKSDVAD
-277 AQWIAECPM
+277 AQWIAECTM
-286 KNFISSSFV
+286 KNLISGSFV

-300 QQFRQYDRRIFVL
+300 QQLRQYDRRIFDL

-359 DPEILIEEIHGRIIK
+359 DPEILIEVIHGRIIK

-386 GVVSQAEV
+386 GVVSQAEI

-416 RMLDICKE
+416 RMLEICQE

-432 LQTIPGVKER
+432 LQTIPGVSER

-455 SKFETANHL
+455 SKFETAKHL

-506 TKNCFFSRFS
+506 TKDCFFSRFS

-522 RKKNKMKVIVS
+522 RKKNKMKVIVA

>member
-1 MMTRVMHIS
+1 MRSVC
-10 SFTVSGRPF
+10 G
-19 GMLKQYFVRRDDVFI
+19 LDVHK
-34 RDFPYLFG
+34 DSVYLC
-42 RDTSYDR
+42 
-49 ILRNVVKDH
+49 IL
-58 GSGTYHGMI
+58 
-67 TYRHAPTDGS
+67 
-77 MRTYPH
+77 
-83 AVADRYWLRCFQAQI
+83 
-98 PLLSHYRVTGTSE
+98 SE
-111 DYSGRNEAHVAN
+111 DGELI
-123 RYWTRVKEG
+123 E
-132 NFKVHI
+132 KVF
-138 GHAKEMGVES
+138 GV
-148 KVKVNAMLDHD
+148 L
-159 LFVIR
+159 
-164 TEYLLEQFLSAFC
+164 T
-177 IRRTGL
+177 
-183 IIFQNQFVSLV
+183 FQLHQ
-194 LPVMRNIHRMAYES
+194 MRD
-208 FLARYKLHYFFRC
+208 
-221 HKVYLLLA
+221 LLLA

-237 ESTSVYR
+237 ESTSVYW

-264 IKQLHGHKSDVAD
+264 IKQLPGHKSDVAD
-277 AQWIAECPM
+277 AQWIAECTM
-286 KNFISSSFV
+286 KNLISSSFV

-300 QQFRQYDRRIFVL
+300 QQLRQYDRRIFDL

-379 TILASLT
+379 TILGSLT

-416 RMLDICKE
+416 RMLEICQE

-522 RKKNKMKVIVS
+522 RKKNKMKVIVA

>member
-1 MMTRVMHIS
+1 MRSVC
-10 SFTVSGRPF
+10 G
-19 GMLKQYFVRRDDVFI
+19 LDVHK
-34 RDFPYLFG
+34 DSVYLC
-42 RDTSYDR
+42 
-49 ILRNVVKDH
+49 IL
-58 GSGTYHGMI
+58 
-67 TYRHAPTDGS
+67 
-77 MRTYPH
+77 
-83 AVADRYWLRCFQAQI
+83 
-98 PLLSHYRVTGTSE
+98 SE
-111 DYSGRNEAHVAN
+111 DGELI
-123 RYWTRVKEG
+123 E
-132 NFKVHI
+132 KVF
-138 GHAKEMGVES
+138 EV
-148 KVKVNAMLDHD
+148 L
-159 LFVIR
+159 
-164 TEYLLEQFLSAFC
+164 T
-177 IRRTGL
+177 
-183 IIFQNQFVSLV
+183 FQLHQ
-194 LPVMRNIHRMAYES
+194 MRD
-208 FLARYKLHYFFRC
+208 
-221 HKVYLLLA
+221 LLLA

-237 ESTSVYR
+237 ESTSVYW

-264 IKQLHGHKSDVAD
+264 IKQLPGHKSDVAD
-277 AQWIAECPM
+277 AQWIAECTM
-286 KNFISSSFV
+286 KNLISSSFV

-300 QQFRQYDRRIFVL
+300 QQLRQYDRRIFDL

-386 GVVSQAEV
+386 GVVSQAEI
-394 DVLRQLRE
+394 DVVRQLRE

-464 AAWSGLRPRNDESN
+464 TAWSGLRPRNDESN

-501 WAASR
+501 WGASR

-522 RKKNKMKVIVS
+522 RKKNKMKVIVA

>member
-1 MMTRVMHIS
+1 MFNPLKVRLMRAVCGLDVHKDSVFLCILNEDGELIERV
-10 SFTVSGRPF
+10 F
-19 GMLKQYFVRRDDVFI
+19 GVLTFQLQQMRD
-34 RDFPYLFG
+34 
-42 RDTSYDR
+42 
-49 ILRNVVKDH
+49 
-58 GSGTYHGMI
+58 
-67 TYRHAPTDGS
+67 
-77 MRTYPH
+77 
-83 AVADRYWLRCFQAQI
+83 
-98 PLLSHYRVTGTSE
+98 
-111 DYSGRNEAHVAN
+111 
-123 RYWTRVKEG
+123 
-132 NFKVHI
+132 
-138 GHAKEMGVES
+138 
-148 KVKVNAMLDHD
+148 
-159 LFVIR
+159 
-164 TEYLLEQFLSAFC
+164 
-177 IRRTGL
+177 
-183 IIFQNQFVSLV
+183 
-194 LPVMRNIHRMAYES
+194 
-208 FLARYKLHYFFRC
+208 
-221 HKVYLLLA
+221 LLLT
-229 HHVEKVSM
+229 HHVDEVSM
-237 ESTSVYR
+237 ESTSIYW

-250 LAPHFHLQ
+250 LAPHFHLR

-264 IKQLHGHKSDVAD
+264 IKQLPGHKSDVAD
-277 AQWIAECPM
+277 AQWIAECTM
-286 KNFISSSFV
+286 KNLVSSSFV

-300 QQFRQYDRRIFVL
+300 QQLRQYDRRIFDL

-359 DPEILIEEIHGRIIK
+359 DPEVLIEEIHGRIIK

-379 TILASLT
+379 TILVSLT
-386 GVVSQAEV
+386 GVISQAET

-402 ELDLAEEHKQECLE
+402 ELDMAEKHKQECLE
-416 RMLDICKE
+416 KMLEICQE

-478 RKFKSRRIT
+478 KKFKSRRIT

-506 TKNCFFSRFS
+506 TKDCFFSRFS

-522 RKKNKMKVIVS
+522 RKKNRMKVIVA
-533 VARKLLVAAWHVIH
+533 VARKLLVATWHVIN

-561 SPASNG
+561 ASVTNG

>member
-1 MMTRVMHIS
+1 MFNPLKVRLMRAVCGLDVHKDSVFLCILNEDGELIERV
-10 SFTVSGRPF
+10 F
-19 GMLKQYFVRRDDVFI
+19 GVLTFQLQQMRD
-34 RDFPYLFG
+34 
-42 RDTSYDR
+42 
-49 ILRNVVKDH
+49 
-58 GSGTYHGMI
+58 
-67 TYRHAPTDGS
+67 
-77 MRTYPH
+77 
-83 AVADRYWLRCFQAQI
+83 
-98 PLLSHYRVTGTSE
+98 
-111 DYSGRNEAHVAN
+111 
-123 RYWTRVKEG
+123 
-132 NFKVHI
+132 
-138 GHAKEMGVES
+138 
-148 KVKVNAMLDHD
+148 
-159 LFVIR
+159 
-164 TEYLLEQFLSAFC
+164 
-177 IRRTGL
+177 
-183 IIFQNQFVSLV
+183 
-194 LPVMRNIHRMAYES
+194 
-208 FLARYKLHYFFRC
+208 
-221 HKVYLLLA
+221 LLLT
-229 HHVEKVSM
+229 HHVDEVSM
-237 ESTSVYR
+237 ESTSIYW

-250 LAPHFHLQ
+250 LAPHFHLR

-264 IKQLHGHKSDVAD
+264 IKQLPGHKSDVAD
-277 AQWIAECPM
+277 AQWIAECTM
-286 KNFISSSFV
+286 KNLVSSSFV

-300 QQFRQYDRRIFVL
+300 QQLRQYDRRIFDL

-359 DPEILIEEIHGRIIK
+359 DPEVLIEEIHGRIIK

-386 GVVSQAEV
+386 GVISQAET

-402 ELDLAEEHKQECLE
+402 ELDMAEKHKQECLE
-416 RMLDICKE
+416 KMLEICQE

-478 RKFKSRRIT
+478 KKFKSRRIT

-496 IIQCA
+496 VIQCA
-501 WAASR
+501 WAANR
-506 TKNCFFSRFS
+506 TKDCFFSRFS

-522 RKKNKMKVIVS
+522 RKKNRMKVIVA
-533 VARKLLVAAWHVIH
+533 VARKLLVATWHVIN

-561 SPASNG
+561 ASVTNG

>member
-1 MMTRVMHIS
+1 MRSVC
-10 SFTVSGRPF
+10 G
-19 GMLKQYFVRRDDVFI
+19 LDVHK
-34 RDFPYLFG
+34 DSVYLC
-42 RDTSYDR
+42 
-49 ILRNVVKDH
+49 IL
-58 GSGTYHGMI
+58 
-67 TYRHAPTDGS
+67 
-77 MRTYPH
+77 
-83 AVADRYWLRCFQAQI
+83 
-98 PLLSHYRVTGTSE
+98 SE
-111 DYSGRNEAHVAN
+111 DGELI
-123 RYWTRVKEG
+123 E
-132 NFKVHI
+132 KVF
-138 GHAKEMGVES
+138 GV
-148 KVKVNAMLDHD
+148 L
-159 LFVIR
+159 
-164 TEYLLEQFLSAFC
+164 T
-177 IRRTGL
+177 
-183 IIFQNQFVSLV
+183 FQLHQ
-194 LPVMRNIHRMAYES
+194 MRD
-208 FLARYKLHYFFRC
+208 
-221 HKVYLLLA
+221 LLLA
-229 HHVEKVSM
+229 HHVETVSM
-237 ESTSVYR
+237 ESTSVYW

-264 IKQLHGHKSDVAD
+264 IKQLPGHKSDVAD
-277 AQWIAECPM
+277 AQWIAECTM
-286 KNFISSSFV
+286 KNLISSSFV

-300 QQFRQYDRRIFVL
+300 QQLRQYDRRIFDL

-386 GVVSQAEV
+386 GIISQAEIE
-394 DVLRQLRE
+394 VLRQLRE

-416 RMLDICKE
+416 RMLKICQE
-424 KYPDELRR
+424 RYPDELRR

-506 TKNCFFSRFS
+506 TKDCFFSKFS

-522 RKKNKMKVIVS
+522 RKKNKMKVIVA

>member
-1 MMTRVMHIS
+1 M
-10 SFTVSGRPF
+10 FNP
-19 GMLKQYFVRRDDVFI
+19 LKVRLMRSVCGLDVHK
-34 RDFPYLFG
+34 DSVYLC
-42 RDTSYDR
+42 
-49 ILRNVVKDH
+49 IL
-58 GSGTYHGMI
+58 
-67 TYRHAPTDGS
+67 
-77 MRTYPH
+77 
-83 AVADRYWLRCFQAQI
+83 
-98 PLLSHYRVTGTSE
+98 SE
-111 DYSGRNEAHVAN
+111 DGELI
-123 RYWTRVKEG
+123 E
-132 NFKVHI
+132 KVF
-138 GHAKEMGVES
+138 GV
-148 KVKVNAMLDHD
+148 L
-159 LFVIR
+159 
-164 TEYLLEQFLSAFC
+164 T
-177 IRRTGL
+177 
-183 IIFQNQFVSLV
+183 FQLHQ
-194 LPVMRNIHRMAYES
+194 MRD
-208 FLARYKLHYFFRC
+208 
-221 HKVYLLLA
+221 LLLA

-237 ESTSVYR
+237 ESTSVYW

-264 IKQLHGHKSDVAD
+264 IKQLPGHKSDVAD
-277 AQWIAECPM
+277 AQWIAECTM
-286 KNFISSSFV
+286 KNLISSSFV

-300 QQFRQYDRRIFVL
+300 QQLRQYDRRIFDL

-328 QRCNIRLSNYVSNV
+328 QRCNIRLGNYVSNV

-359 DPEILIEEIHGRIIK
+359 DPEILIEVIHGRIIK

-386 GVVSQAEV
+386 GVVSQAEI

-416 RMLDICKE
+416 RMLEICQE

-432 LQTIPGVKER
+432 LQTIPGVSER

-506 TKNCFFSRFS
+506 TKDCFFSRFS

-522 RKKNKMKVIVS
+522 RKKNKMKVIVA

-561 SPASNG
+561 SSASNG